1 MTEEVETLILLQ
13 MTVYNSEQDAALHRE
28 HCPLW
33 TWCWRWGEQDQTAP
47 WDSVS
52 LAWDILLSW
61 NSIYTLMNVSFSVFA
76 CPQPPCFI
84 TEEWEGLFFFWQIWS
99 WITTKQQAFIS
110 IWRNKQPLP
119 AVGLCCSLAMQE
131 IYGGSSAREL
141 QGRFLF
147 SVKGIANPRSILK
160 LN

>member
-1 MTEEVETLILLQ
+1 MAEETLILLQ
-13 MTVYNSEQDAALHRE
+13 MTVYSSEQDAALLENIVCSGRAAGGEESKIKQLLGIQCHWHRIFCFHE
-28 HCPLW
+28 IASP
-33 TWCWRWGEQDQTAP
+33 P
-47 WDSVS
+47 WWMSLSVS
-52 LAWDILLSW
+52 LHVPSHRVLLQRSEKD
-61 NSIYTLMNVSFSVFA
+61 SD
-76 CPQPPCFI
+76 
-84 TEEWEGLFFFWQIWS
+84 FFWQIWS

-131 IYGGSSAREL
+131 IYGGSNAREL

-147 SVKGIANPRSILK
+147 SAKGIANPHSILT